1 MKSLD
6 KLILKAIYISNLD
19 SSKSFLRYLQEKYQ
33 LDISFFESRVRELIE
48 LGLIGKI
55 NTEQYKLN
63 TLGRETMKVVLVG
76 GVFDI
81 LHPGHIFTLK
91 AAKSHGDILIVIIAT
106 ESTATKIKKNRII
119 FHNENLRR
127 EMVSSL
133 NFVDLALIGKEGTLF
148 DTVEHVK
155 PDIIALGYDQSH
167 TEKFISENCKKR
179 NINVRILRL
188 NTPIPNMKSSELK
201 RDLGDSLY
209 KI

>member
-19 SSKSFLRYLQEKYQ
+19 PSKSFLRYLQEKYQ
-33 LDISFFESRVRELIE
+33 LDKSFFESRMTELIE
-48 LGLIGKI
+48 LGLIEKI
-55 NTEQYKLN
+55 NPEQYKLN
-63 TLGRETMKVVLVG
+63 SLGRETMKVVLVG

-81 LHPGHIFTLK
+81 LHPGHLFTLK

-167 TEKFISENCKKR
+167 TEKFISENCRKR

-201 RDLGDSLY
+201 RELGDSLY

>member
-19 SSKSFLRYLQEKYQ
+19 PSKSFLRYLQEKYQ
-33 LDISFFESRVRELIE
+33 LDKSFFESRMTELIE
-48 LGLIGKI
+48 LGLIEKI
-55 NTEQYKLN
+55 NPEQYKLN
-63 TLGRETMKVVLVG
+63 SLGRETMKVVLVG

-167 TEKFISENCKKR
+167 TEKFISENCRKR

-201 RDLGDSLY
+201 RELGDSLY

>member
-1 MKSLD
+1 
-6 KLILKAIYISNLD
+6 LKAIYISNLD
-19 SSKSFLRYLQEKYQ
+19 PSKSFLRYLQEKYQ
-33 LDISFFESRVRELIE
+33 LDKSFFESRMTELIE
-48 LGLIGKI
+48 MELIGKI
-55 NTEQYKLN
+55 NPEQYKLN
-63 TLGRETMKVVLVG
+63 SLGRETMKVVLVG

-91 AAKSHGDILIVIIAT
+91 AAKSHGDVLIVIIAT
-106 ESTATKIKKNRII
+106 ESTATKIKKNRVI

-167 TEKFISENCKKR
+167 TEKFISENCRKR

-201 RDLGDSLY
+201 RELGDSLY

>member
-19 SSKSFLRYLQEKYQ
+19 PSKSFLRYLQEKYQ
-33 LDISFFESRVRELIE
+33 LDKSFFESRMTELID
-48 LGLIGKI
+48 LGLIEKI
-55 NTEQYKLN
+55 NPEQYKLN
-63 TLGRETMKVVLVG
+63 SLGRETMKVVLVG

-167 TEKFISENCKKR
+167 TEKFISENCRKR

-201 RDLGDSLY
+201 RELGDSLY

>member
-19 SSKSFLRYLQEKYQ
+19 PSKSFLQYLQEKYQ
-33 LDISFFESRVRELIE
+33 LDTTFFQSRMRRLIE
-48 LGLIGKI
+48 LGFIGKV
-55 NTEQYKLN
+55 NSEQYKLN
-63 TLGRETMKVVLVG
+63 TLGRETIKVVLVG

-91 AAKSHGDILIVIIAT
+91 AAKLLGDVLVVVIAT
-106 ESTATKIKKNRII
+106 ETTATKIKKNRII
-119 FHNENLRR
+119 FHNEKLRR

-133 NFVDLALIGKEGTLF
+133 NFVDLALIGKKGTLF

-155 PDIIALGYDQSH
+155 PDIIALGYDQLH
-167 TEKFISENCKKR
+167 TEKFIAENCKER
-179 NINVRILRL
+179 NMNVSILRL
-188 NTPIPNMKSSELK
+188 NTPIPNVKSSELK

-209 KI
+209 NI